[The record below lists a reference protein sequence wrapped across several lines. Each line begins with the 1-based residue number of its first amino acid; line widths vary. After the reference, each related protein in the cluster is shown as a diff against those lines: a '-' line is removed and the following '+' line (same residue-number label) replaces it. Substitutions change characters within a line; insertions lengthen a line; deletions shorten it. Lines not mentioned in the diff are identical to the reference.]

1 VDLSF
6 YKNFSPSWLTSGPL
20 GEAARIQLRFE
31 MFNAFNTTQ
40 FRGDSLQMTFYNG
53 LVGCGGT
60 TTCDAANNII
70 TSNVVNT
77 PGGLVTTPAVA
88 AGDFGIAGRTRG
100 AREIQY
106 ALKLYF

>member
-53 LVGCGGT
+53 TVTCG
-60 TTCDAANNII
+60 ANPCSATNNTI
-70 TSNVVNT
+70 TSA
-77 PGGLVTTPAVA
+77 GF